1 MSPRKAG
8 RQALTSDQ
16 IVTAALELIDET
28 GLDGHSMRTLGTRLG
43 VDASTLYY
51 HLPSKDALHSLIV
64 DKIMSGLDLSSDDP
78 SASTEDRLMAA
89 ATELRRSL
97 LVHPRALPLVAG
109 RSMRT
114 PVQLAGVEIM
124 VGILFEAGFS
134 AIEALLAL
142 DAIGQSVIGLTTIH
156 ALHDERAAEGADDG
170 GLPDLSAETFP
181 HLHRLFAEGDYLGSD
196 AEFAAT
202 VHALITGLLASQRA
216 GTLTA

>member
-8 RQALTSDQ
+8 RQTLTSNQ
-16 IVTAALELIDET
+16 IVCTALELIDET

-64 DKIMSGLDLSSDDP
+64 DEIMAGLDLSSDDP
-78 SASTEDRLMAA
+78 SASTEDRLMSAA
-89 ATELRRSL
+89 SQLRHTL
-97 LVHPRALPLVAG
+97 LVHPRALPLVAA

-114 PVQLAGVEIM
+114 HAQLAGVEVM
-124 VGILFEAGFS
+124 GGILFDAGFS

-142 DAIGQSVIGLTTIH
+142 DAIGQTVIGLTNIH
-156 ALHDERAAEGADDG
+156 ALHAQSGVDG
-170 GLPDLSAETFP
+170 RGDLVLPDLPAESFP
-181 HLHRLFAEGDYLGSD
+181 HVHRLFAEGGYLGPE
-196 AEFAAT
+196 AEFRAT
-202 VHALITGLLASQRA
+202 MHALITGLLAAQQA

>member
-8 RQALTSDQ
+8 RQTLTSEQ

-64 DKIMSGLDLSSDDP
+64 DEIMSGLDLGSDDP
-78 SASTEDRLMAA
+78 SASTEDRLMSA
-89 ATELRRSL
+89 ATELRRTL
-97 LVHPRALPLVAG
+97 LVHPRALPLVAA

-114 PVQLAGVEIM
+114 PAQLAGVEVI
-124 VGILFEAGFS
+124 VGILFDAGFA

-142 DAIGQSVIGLTTIH
+142 DAIGQTVIGLTNIH
-156 ALHDERAAEGADDG
+156 ALHKERIAEGGGDS
-170 GLPDLSAETFP
+170 GLPELSAESFP
-181 HLHRLFAEGDYLGSD
+181 NLHRLFAEGDFLGSE
-196 AEFAAT
+196 AEFSAT
-202 VHALITGLLASQRA
+202 LRALISGLLAAHRA

>member
-8 RQALTSDQ
+8 RQTLTSEQ
-16 IVTAALELIDET
+16 IVAAALDLIDET

-64 DKIMSGLDLSSDDP
+64 DEIMSGLDLGSDDP
-78 SASTEDRLMAA
+78 SASTEARLLSA
-89 ATELRRSL
+89 ATELRRTL
-97 LVHPRALPLVAG
+97 LVHPRALPLVAA

-114 PVQLAGVEIM
+114 PAQLAGVEVI
-124 VGILFEAGFS
+124 VGILFDAGFS

-142 DAIGQSVIGLTTIH
+142 DAIGQTVIGLTNIH
-156 ALHDERAAEGADDG
+156 ALHKERIAEGLDDS
-170 GLPDLSAETFP
+170 GLPDLPAESFP
-181 HLHRLFAEGDYLGSD
+181 HLHRLFAEGAYLGSE
-196 AEFAAT
+196 AEFDAAMR
-202 VHALITGLLASQRA
+202 ALITGLLAAHQA